1 MEQDFKKE
9 FKVTERAIEL
19 YLDDKGAGS
28 LVYTLDDSVF
38 TIESIFV
45 NPLYRGMGLAAELV
59 LEAINLCEA
68 NDYKIHPVC
77 SYAVDYFKKHPHQL
91 VQE

>member
-1 MEQDFKKE
+1 MENNFKKE
-9 FKVTERAIEL
+9 FKITERAIEL

-28 LVYTLDDSVF
+28 LVYTLENSVF

-45 NPLYRGMGLAAELV
+45 NPLYRGMGLASELV
-59 LEAINLCEA
+59 HEAIKFCET